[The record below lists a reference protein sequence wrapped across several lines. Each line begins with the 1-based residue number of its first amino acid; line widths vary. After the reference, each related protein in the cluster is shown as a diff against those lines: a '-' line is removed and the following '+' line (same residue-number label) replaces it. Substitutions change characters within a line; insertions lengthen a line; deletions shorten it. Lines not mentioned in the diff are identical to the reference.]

1 MNELQRGLRA
11 TMGIYDDNFDNIDEK
26 INLLEEFFN
35 DDEKF
40 FDNDIFELEKG
51 LRELD
56 ICETQIEQCL
66 DNICDFPEVLCTCKT
81 LQNTSSTIEKQSLLE
96 ECADELTYN
105 KAFREILK
113 FLLDN
118 QIVTGISKK
127 KIEKKVPP
135 ITIKDMEVV
144 PYDIISLLEYL
155 KTHNTGTDKDIAQCQ
170 MFLNLW
176 NDDCINNFLEKY
188 PFYMC
193 SEKCRI
199 RNNCNIKELQ
209 DLIKS
214 IITKS
219 LKLGIDVKTANKVYG
234 KDFIP
239 VLNVMLG
246 TSIEKCKIPQGTWF
260 SISQKLNGSR
270 CFYYKG
276 KLYTRQGKVYTGCEH
291 IIKDIESLFI
301 DYLPHNYVFDGELIL
316 KDRSLVDSEAFQ
328 KGVGI
333 ANSNQENKEE
343 LKLVIFDML
352 TSEEF
357 EIGKSVYTYSQR
369 KEQLIRLKEI
379 IKQFNLSN
387 IEIVPMFY
395 EGTDQSKIWKWL
407 DYAEENDME
416 GVMVNLDTP
425 YQCKR
430 TKDLMKV
437 KKFYTLDLE
446 VVDAVEGDGRL
457 KGTLGALVVDY
468 KGNTVNVGSGF
479 SDKQRKEFWENKDN
493 IVGRVIE
500 VKYKEITKNKD
511 TGLES
516 LQFPVFVSLREQG
529 KEVSYD

>member
-1 MNELQRGLRA
+1 MSKLQRGMRA
-11 TMGIYDDNFDNIDEK
+11 TINVYDDYMGENMEIYMEIQK
-26 INLLEEFFN
+26 IYN
-35 DDEKF
+35 
-40 FDNDIFELEKG
+40 
-51 LRELD
+51 
-56 ICETQIEQCL
+56 ICEELIH
-66 DNICDFPEVLCTCKT
+66 
-81 LQNTSSTIEKQSLLE
+81 TSSTLEKQNILKQNESN
-96 ECADELTYN
+96 ELF
-105 KAFREILK
+105 KELLK
-113 FLLDN
+113 FLLDPM
-118 QIVTGISKK
+118 IVTGINKK
-127 KIEKKVPP
+127 KINKEVR
-135 ITIKDMEVV
+135 ITYYETES
-144 PYDIISLLEYL
+144 YDYDLADLFDYV
-155 KTHNTGTDKDIAQCQ
+155 KAHNTGTDDNIAFVQWYIQ
-170 MFLNLW
+170 KLT
-176 NDDCINNFLEKY
+176 NDEK
-188 PFYMC
+188 
-193 SEKCRI
+193 
-199 RNNCNIKELQ
+199 LQ
-209 DLIKS
+209 DFLKS

-219 LKLGIDVKTANKVYG
+219 LKLGIDVKTVNKVYG

-239 VLNVMLG
+239 KLDVMLG

-276 KLYTRQGKVYTGCEH
+276 KLYTRQGKVYTDCEH

-301 DYLPHNYVFDGELIL
+301 DYLPHSYVFDGELIL
-316 KDRSLVDSEAFQ
+316 KDKTLGDSEAFQ

-387 IEIVPMFY
+387 IEVVPMFY
-395 EGTDQSKIWKWL
+395 EGTDQNSIWKWL

-416 GVMVNLDTP
+416 GIMLNLDT
-425 YQCKR
+425 YYECKR
-430 TKDLMKV
+430 TKNLIKV
-437 KKFYTLDLE
+437 KKFYTLDLK
-446 VVDAVEGDGRL
+446 VTDVIEGDGRL

-468 KGNTVNVGSGF
+468 KGNKVNVGTGF
-479 SDKQRKEFWENKDN
+479 SDKQRKEFWENKED
-493 IVGRVIE
+493 IIDRVIE

-516 LQFPVFVSLREQG
+516 LQFPVFISLREQG

>member
-1 MNELQRGLRA
+1 MSELNL
-11 TMGIYDDNFDNIDEK
+11 IY
-26 INLLEEFFN
+26 
-35 DDEKF
+35 
-40 FDNDIFELEKG
+40 
-51 LRELD
+51 
-56 ICETQIEQCL
+56 
-66 DNICDFPEVLCTCKT
+66 NICKE
-81 LQNTSSTIEKQSLLE
+81 LQNTSSTIEKQNILKSN
-96 ECADELTYN
+96 DGN
-105 KAFREILK
+105 KLFKEVLK

-127 KIEKKVPP
+127 KIDKKIDP
-135 ITIKDMEVV
+135 INLN
-144 PYDIISLLEYL
+144 ISLYEVTSKSASDNL
-155 KTHNTGTDKDIAQCQ
+155 KDLLNYIKEHNTGTDVDIAYVQ
-170 MFLNLW
+170 FY
-176 NDDCINNFLEKY
+176 IKY
-188 PFYMC
+188 I
-193 SEKCRI
+193 SDNEEI
-199 RNNCNIKELQ
+199 RQ
-209 DLIKS
+209 FIKS

-219 LKLGIDVKTANKVYG
+219 LKFGVDVKTVNKVYG

-276 KLYTRQGKVYTGCEH
+276 KLYTRQGKTYTGCEH
-291 IIKDIESLFI
+291 IIKDIKRLEEYF
-301 DYLPHNYVFDGELIL
+301 YKNNYVYDGELIL
-316 KDRSLVDSEAFQ
+316 KDRTLSDSEAFQ

-333 ANSNQENKEE
+333 ANSDKENKEE
-343 LKLVIFDML
+343 LKLVIFDIL
-352 TSEEF
+352 NQKEF
-357 EIGKSVYTYSQR
+357 ENGQSENTYKQR
-369 KEQLIRLKEI
+369 KDDLRCCRDA
-379 IKQFNLSN
+379 IKSLNLSN

-395 EGTDQSKIWKWL
+395 EGTDQSKIWQWL
-407 DYAEENDME
+407 DYAEQNDME

-516 LQFPVFVSLREQG
+516 LQFSVFVSLREQG